1 MYQYICTIPPRM
13 KRLLLLL
20 LLLFLVPVPLL

>member
-1 MYQYICTIPPRM
+1 M

-20 LLLFLVPVPLL
+20 FLAVSVGFLPLKAQ